1 MDWGLG
7 LCSWSPAHLCSPSK
21 GHCVGGWWDRVC
33 GVLRFPEH
41 WREVVEMLAGWLGGS
56 WDKEMSKSD
65 LKQGLWETPTGES
78 GIVCVLGGMWRDW
91 WWRGWWEGKVL
102 DVWLCGSGWG
112 PATGPEDTKH
122 THINTQRDDTQTT
135 PITACISY
143 IHTHAHT
150 YRVCTHLS
158 VIVEVPQVQAAHA
171 IHGSKHGRVH
181 GRPHDII
188 HIIGVV
194 FKRVQRLVVLK
205 ERRKKRGYLCER
217 VWVTWCEKKRRRSRE
232 NAESDGLQRMTYQ
245 REREKELR
253 EGVRELQTEWRCLSL
268 GACLGAEPN

>member
-1 MDWGLG
+1 M
-7 LCSWSPAHLCSPSK
+7 
-21 GHCVGGWWDRVC
+21 CVC
-33 GVLRFPEH
+33 
-41 WREVVEMLAGWLGGS
+41 
-56 WDKEMSKSD
+56 
-65 LKQGLWETPTGES
+65 
-78 GIVCVLGGMWRDW
+78 
-91 WWRGWWEGKVL
+91 WEG
-102 DVWLCGSGWG
+102 CGG
-112 PATGPEDTKH
+112 TGGGGVDGREKSWMFGCVVRAEAQQQALRTPN
-122 THINTQRDDTQTT
+122 INTQRDDTQTT

-217 VWVTWCEKKRRRSRE
+217 V
-232 NAESDGLQRMTYQ
+232 
-245 REREKELR
+245 
-253 EGVRELQTEWRCLSL
+253 
-268 GACLGAEPN
+268 